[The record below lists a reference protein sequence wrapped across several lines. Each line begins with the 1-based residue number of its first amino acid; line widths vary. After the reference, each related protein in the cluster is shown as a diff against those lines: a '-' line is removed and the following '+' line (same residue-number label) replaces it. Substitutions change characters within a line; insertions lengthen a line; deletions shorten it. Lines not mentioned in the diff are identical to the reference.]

1 MSVWYVME
9 KTAFRNLGCRFL
21 EMVRSCVT
29 GGSGGAT
36 MQNESRCDILQV
48 KGLDKSGFGKEV
60 FLECCVKEKKRSE
73 NI

>member
-1 MSVWYVME
+1 
-9 KTAFRNLGCRFL
+9 
-21 EMVRSCVT
+21 
-29 GGSGGAT
+29 